1 MKIGFITTHQY
12 KNFGTFLQCY
22 ALQYTLTK
30 LGHHVEVVDYQRK
43 EYQKKWIEKTRIIL
57 GDIRRYPLKNLRII
71 LNYPFLMKRI
81 CLFNKFYKRNFQLS
95 SQKYPTSD
103 SLKKNPPI
111 YDLYISGSDQIW
123 NPTLNGFIEPYFLT
137 FVPKGRIKAAY
148 APSIGIAK
156 LNEKQQDTFK
166 RLLHDF
172 KFISCREKSGVQ
184 LLNNCGIINVTQVID
199 PTLLVDKEYWLSL
212 SQKSSINKQ
221 QYGLT
226 YFLSKTDYKE
236 KLINPLFKTK
246 RRLDLTMETDCNY
259 KSILAAGPYEFLSL
273 INNADFICTDS
284 FHGVV
289 FSILFEKE
297 FYALP
302 RHNEGNI
309 NSQNSRI
316 TDFLKDLGLSDR
328 WIQHQENIIRTPINY
343 HEINTK
349 LSYMKEKSFNYI
361 KTMLHD

>member
-22 ALQYTLTK
+22 ALQYVLTE
-30 LGHHVEVVDYQRK
+30 LGHHVEVIDYQRK
-43 EYQKKWIEKTRIIL
+43 EYEKGWLERMRIIA
-57 GDIRRYPLKNLRII
+57 GDIRRHPLKNLRII
-71 LNYPFLMKRI
+71 LNYPFHFKRNY
-81 CLFNKFYKRNFQLS
+81 LFNKFYCKNFLLS
-95 SQKYPTSD
+95 PQKYPTSD
-103 SLKKNPPI
+103 SLKRNPPI

-137 FVPKGRIKAAY
+137 FVPTGGLKAAY
-148 APSIGIAK
+148 ASSIGITT
-156 LNEKQQDTFK
+156 LNEEQKATF
-166 RLLHDF
+166 RFLLHDF
-172 KFISCREKSGVQ
+172 KFISCREKSGLQ
-184 LLNNCGIINVTQVID
+184 LLNSCGINNVIHVVD
-199 PTLLVDKEYWLSL
+199 PTLLLNKQFWLSL
-212 SQKSSINKQ
+212 SQKSSIHKR

-226 YFLSKTDYKE
+226 YFLSKSIYKE
-236 KLINPLFKTK
+236 KLVTPLFETDK
-246 RRLDLTMETDCNY
+246 RLDLTMETDCAF

-316 TDFLKDLGLSDR
+316 KDLLEDLGLTNR
-328 WIQHQENIIRTPINY
+328 WIQHQANIVRTPINY
-343 HEINTK
+343 QEINAR
-349 LSYMKEKSFNYI
+349 LSNLKEKSFNYI
-361 KTMLHD
+361 RTMLHD